1 MRTAVMSFAVA
12 SKRANVPVGVKSV
25 SKGER
30 WARSIALFF
39 AGATSGIDLHVV
51 GTLPVGEIV
60 ILVAFAVF
68 QFQAWGLRS
77 ERRPRYFN
85 WLLAL
90 QAIAT
95 CALVF
100 SDFYR
105 GSEAA
110 DYLRGW
116 MRMVLLFIDLLAFS
130 LLESRA
136 VGVWISF
143 QIGTIFS
150 CVSLLTAPPL
160 FGEYWKFG
168 FASSV
173 TALVVFLLQQV
184 KSTAVRVIGL
194 LGLGVLHAVL
204 EYRSMAMICGCTAL
218 ALAIGQVPKKFRFR
232 TAIVFAVI
240 AVLGFLPLKSL
251 VLQKRGVG
259 GNRSDVERAAMIEA
273 ASGAFV
279 ESPFIG
285 QGSWFSHS
293 DVMNRFLDIRAMREA
308 DAGGGL
314 GFDPNDAEG
323 VAIHSQT
330 LVELA
335 EGGLFG
341 GSFFLFYDV
350 LLVWSILALI
360 FVLGDDRR
368 GAPMEFYVLFS
379 SLYASFMSP
388 FSGIERLHIALAAM
402 LAVEIVMRA
411 RHKQEADPK
420 PKRGRVR
427 VAYQLS

>member
-1 MRTAVMSFAVA
+1 MQRRTKGAAPA
-12 SKRANVPVGVKSV
+12 KTV
-25 SKGER
+25 SRSER
-30 WARSIALFF
+30 WARAVALFF
-39 AGATSGIDLHVV
+39 AGATSGIDLHIV

-60 ILVAFAVF
+60 ILAAFAVF
-68 QFQAWGLRS
+68 QFQAWSSRGEPRA
-77 ERRPRYFN
+77 RYFN
-85 WLLAL
+85 WLLSL

-95 CALVF
+95 CALIF

-105 GSEAA
+105 GSESA

-116 MRMVLLFIDLLAFS
+116 MRMVLLLIDLLAFS
-130 LLESRA
+130 VIESRA
-136 VGVWISF
+136 VGVWVAF
-143 QIGTIFS
+143 QVGTVFS

-173 TALVVFLLQQV
+173 TVLVVLILQRINV
-184 KSTAVRVIGL
+184 TAVRMIGL
-194 LGLGVLHAVL
+194 LGLGAVHAVL

-218 ALAIGQVPKKFRFR
+218 ALAMAQVPKKYRFK

-240 AVLGFLPLKSL
+240 SALAFFPLRTL
-251 VLQKRGVG
+251 VLQKKGDG
-259 GNRSDVERAAMIEA
+259 GSRSDVERAAMIEA

-279 ESPFIG
+279 DSPFIG

-330 LVELA
+330 LVALA

-341 GSFFLFYDV
+341 GGFFLFYD
-350 LLVWSILALI
+350 LLVGWAILARI
-360 FVLGDDRR
+360 FVLGEDR
-368 GAPMEFYVLFS
+368 GGSPLEFYVLFS

-388 FSGIERLHIALAAM
+388 FSGIERLHIALAAV
-402 LAVEIVMRA
+402 LAVEVVMRA
-411 RHKQEADPK
+411 RRQREANPK
-420 PKRGRVR
+420 PKMRN
-427 VAYQLS
+427 APPTYQLS